1 MKQPVS
7 LHDCSPIPAAAHAAR
22 IASGSDLFRN
32 VSTSVLQRVFER
44 CPILELAA
52 GESLPAPGAHGEC
65 LYLVLEGRLQAP
77 QHRDRASDRLDLAA
91 GALIGEMSVI
101 DGFDPSTRVTA
112 VSEARVLRMDT
123 RCLWSLVA
131 ASHEAA
137 ANLFAILSRR
147 IGGRRRAPA
156 GFRAAQPVPP
166 TVSASMRSV
175 G

>member
-1 MKQPVS
+1 MKQPVLLRHS
-7 LHDCSPIPAAAHAAR
+7 VPIPAAAHAAI

-32 VSTSVLQRVFER
+32 VATNVLQRVFEH

-65 LYLVLEGRLQAP
+65 LYLVLEGRLQAQP
-77 QHRDRASDRLDLAA
+77 DRDRPPERLDLGA

-101 DGFDPSTRVTA
+101 DGFDPSTRLSA
-112 VSEARVLRMDT
+112 INEARVLRMDT

-131 ASHEAA
+131 SSHEAA

-147 IGGRRRAPA
+147 IGGRQRAPA
-156 GFRAAQPVPP
+156 KLRGTQPVPP